1 VLLKQYMRLGAK
13 ALTFNVDPAFG
24 QCLDCLCLL
33 DMPATE
39 RRVAEKYMGK
49 DHVATFFAA
58 HGRGA

>member
-1 VLLKQYMRLGAK
+1 MKLGAK

-33 DMPATE
+33 DMPATD

-49 DHVATFFAA
+49 AEVATFFAA
-58 HGRGA
+58 HGRV